1 VLVAQLPCSSSALAS
16 TTTPQ
21 PGAAPAAGKQFIVL
35 ASYIQQPAG
44 VHGDLADA
52 PAAEQGLLSVLEL
65 RRTTPA
71 GAYGSAASAQQPDR
85 AAAGACTLVH
95 HGTVSVPHRISSLA
109 VLSPDT
115 LDAAALLAGGAGDA
129 GCAQAG
135 ADGQPGSGRPAGL
148 AAAPAQQDSTTPPLI
163 LLAGHKDG
171 VTAYRLWVD
180 DAGAAASTAVQQ
192 SLAAAAQ
199 AAAWQQA
206 SASGTVPGACGAAA
220 AAPAT
225 GAQGQARVSC
235 QQAAAWAAS
244 PLGAV
249 SALSR
254 QDTHTVAACHFLG
267 SVSLLR
273 LVQRAGDRRL
283 ALLPVSCDASSRH
296 ALCAAPLSARWLL
309 LGLAPAGVAGL
320 VRDAEAEQAEVAG
333 AHRAAQALL
342 ESGFA
347 VQGDGAAAAAA
358 AATPASGFVP
368 AAAEDVARLM
378 AGASAS
384 AHPAVGLLCG
394 ARLGLRSRPLAAHA
408 AGSAAAADADGGSA
422 GGQGWDSCSARD
434 QQPVLAFS
442 PCGSV
447 ASVQLIQRELGQS
460 LLSQQRDLDKLPTSS
475 RRSSSSSRAG
485 GQHVAAAPLQPA
497 ASSVVG
503 NTVDVGR
510 LEQHIQEAAA
520 CGSLPAEMQAAV
532 HDVMWRLHQLSVQ
545 AC

>member
-1 VLVAQLPCSSSALAS
+1 MGWARGGHGLPGNASPWLPVIRLLLPADACRLQQAHRHTAVVVAQLPCSSSALAS

-44 VHGDLADA
+44 VHGGLADA

-235 QQAAAWAAS
+235 QQAAS

-273 LVQRAGDRRL
+273 LVQ
-283 ALLPVSCDASSRH
+283 
-296 ALCAAPLSARWLL
+296 
-309 LGLAPAGVAGL
+309 
-320 VRDAEAEQAEVAG
+320 
-333 AHRAAQALL
+333 
-342 ESGFA
+342 
-347 VQGDGAAAAAA
+347 
-358 AATPASGFVP
+358 
-368 AAAEDVARLM
+368 
-378 AGASAS
+378 
-384 AHPAVGLLCG
+384 
-394 ARLGLRSRPLAAHA
+394 
-408 AGSAAAADADGGSA
+408 
-422 GGQGWDSCSARD
+422 
-434 QQPVLAFS
+434 
-442 PCGSV
+442 
-447 ASVQLIQRELGQS
+447 
-460 LLSQQRDLDKLPTSS
+460 
-475 RRSSSSSRAG
+475 
-485 GQHVAAAPLQPA
+485 
-497 ASSVVG
+497 
-503 NTVDVGR
+503 
-510 LEQHIQEAAA
+510 
-520 CGSLPAEMQAAV
+520 
-532 HDVMWRLHQLSVQ
+532 
-545 AC
+545 